1 MKTPWKTSRV
11 KSFPLRGANKEGFD
25 SPLRAYNLDRLLDT
39 GWIPWQ
45 KESSSFTGLPLGNV
59 YAVYCSSTKDLI
71 VVTVTTDRPPLS
83 RRIQH
88 RHEAGRETWLLRAI
102 ISSRCNARDYVVWP
116 RIYPVACKQWLCHKR
131 DDGEMHSCWED
142 CAVTCSLSFS
152 IFKSGESDFMT
163 ARILRVTNRK
173 LVTTI
178 QSRSELCVYSMY
190 RVYTEVRKLLD

>member
-1 MKTPWKTSRV
+1 MKTPWKTSRA

-25 SPLRAYNLDRLLDT
+25 SPLRAYNLDRFLDT
-39 GWIPWQ
+39 EWILWQ

-88 RHEAGRETWLLRAI
+88 RHEARETWLLRAI

-116 RIYPVACKQWLCHKR
+116 PIYPVACKQWLPQTRRRGDALVLRRLRCYLL
-131 DDGEMHSCWED
+131 
-142 CAVTCSLSFS
+142 ALVF
-152 IFKSGESDFMT
+152 DFQKWGI
-163 ARILRVTNRK
+163 RFYD
-173 LVTTI
+173 
-178 QSRSELCVYSMY
+178 RSYSP
-190 RVYTEVRKLLD
+190 RNK